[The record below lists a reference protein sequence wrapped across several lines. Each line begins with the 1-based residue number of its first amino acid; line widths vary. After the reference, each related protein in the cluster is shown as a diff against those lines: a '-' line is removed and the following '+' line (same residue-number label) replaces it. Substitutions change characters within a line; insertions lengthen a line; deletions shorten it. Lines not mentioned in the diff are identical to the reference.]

1 MLHLIF
7 SKASTRLSWVD
18 IMSWKGNDGQVG
30 NLSTHATGYILCA
43 VAEKTG
49 SGLFYQFG
57 PQGFLKMADDQ
68 TGSVLDICF
77 EAQCQSMDNFCV
89 VID

>member
-1 MLHLIF
+1 
-7 SKASTRLSWVD
+7 
-18 IMSWKGNDGQVG
+18 MSWKGNDGQVG

-57 PQGFLKMADDQ
+57 PQGFLKMADDR
-68 TGSVLDICF
+68 TVCLTSVSRPSANRWTISVWL
-77 EAQCQSMDNFCV
+77 S
-89 VID
+89 IDH